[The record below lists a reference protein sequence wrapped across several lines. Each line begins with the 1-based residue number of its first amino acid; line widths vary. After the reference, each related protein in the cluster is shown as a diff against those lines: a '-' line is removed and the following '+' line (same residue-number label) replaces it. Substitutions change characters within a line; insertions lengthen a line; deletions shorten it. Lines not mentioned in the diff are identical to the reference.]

1 MTTGTI
7 KSGNFVTGIAPYSTS
22 GTLILTNGS
31 IISKTLVLIQVV
43 LQHLEV
49 LWLEVA
55 FIGGGNFTVDSNG
68 NVGVASSINLS
79 AGGDL
84 TFGTNGSITAQYWG
98 GNAQTLYLK
107 EGVADNSGNNN
118 LPAGLLSF
126 DNGSSLIS
134 IYS

>member
-22 GTLILTNGS
+22 GTLIDLTNGS
-31 IISKTLVLIQVV
+31 IISKNFGIDTSGTATFRGSMVGGSIN
-43 LQHLEV
+43 
-49 LWLEVA
+49 
-55 FIGGGNFTVDSNG
+55 IGGGNFTVDSNG

-107 EGVADNSGNNN
+107 EGVADNWVIIIY
-118 LPAGLLSF
+118 LPVSYHLIMVLL
-126 DNGSSLIS
+126 
-134 IYS
+134 

>member
-55 FIGGGNFTVDSNG
+55 FIEVVTS
-68 NVGVASSINLS
+68 
-79 AGGDL
+79 
-84 TFGTNGSITAQYWG
+84 Q
-98 GNAQTLYLK
+98 
-107 EGVADNSGNNN
+107 
-118 LPAGLLSF
+118 
-126 DNGSSLIS
+126 LIQMVM
-134 IYS
+134 

>member
-22 GTLILTNGS
+22 GTLIDLTNGS

-55 FIGGGNFTVDSNG
+55 
-68 NVGVASSINLS
+68 
-79 AGGDL
+79 
-84 TFGTNGSITAQYWG
+84 
-98 GNAQTLYLK
+98 
-107 EGVADNSGNNN
+107 
-118 LPAGLLSF
+118 
-126 DNGSSLIS
+126 LIWRW
-134 IYS
+134 

>member
-1 MTTGTI
+1 M
-7 KSGNFVTGIAPYSTS
+7 
-22 GTLILTNGS
+22 
-31 IISKTLVLIQVV
+31 
-43 LQHLEV
+43 
-49 LWLEVA
+49 
-55 FIGGGNFTVDSNG
+55 
-68 NVGVASSINLS
+68 VGVASSINLS

-107 EGVADNSGNNN
+107 EGVADNSNNNN

-134 IYS
+134 IYSWRTINIGGSST